1 MDIRTIRGEF
11 PIFSH
16 HKTGYI
22 YLDNA
27 STTHKPT
34 TVINT
39 IKKFYEQEYATVHRA
54 LYNLAELAT
63 ERYEQTRENIAKFIN
78 AQESSEIIFTRGTT
92 ESINFV
98 AQAWATKHLKKG
110 DEILITT
117 AEHHANMLPWRR
129 VAEQTGAVV
138 IYMPIDTEKQI
149 VINPE
154 SYLTEKTKLVAIT
167 TASNVLGP
175 IWDEDNDQLKKFIA
189 AAHKKGARVLLDAAQ
204 YVAHKKLDVQNIGA
218 DFVAFSAHKMFGPTG
233 MGILYIK
240 KELHNDVEPYHV
252 GGSMIH
258 SVTFESESWAPSPQK
273 FEAGT
278 PPIAEVIGLG
288 ATIDFVNKNID
299 FNVVQAHE
307 SNLCEQLVE
316 GIRTIPDTIIVGN
329 LDVIKKHG
337 TIVSFAVQGLHA
349 HDIAS
354 TLGQQGIAVRAGH
367 HCAQPLVS
375 CFNVESLLRASVAVY
390 NTHQEIDQF
399 LQTLKKTI
407 TTLKQWLTT

>member
-1 MDIRTIRGEF
+1 MDIRALRGEF
-11 PIFSH
+11 PIFGH
-16 HKTGYI
+16 HKTGLI

-27 STTHKPT
+27 STTHKPAI
-34 TVINT
+34 VIDT

-54 LYNLAELAT
+54 LYDLAELAT
-63 ERYEQTRENIAKFIN
+63 ERYEQTREDVAKFIN
-78 AQESSEIIFTRGTT
+78 AQEGSEIIFTRGTT
-92 ESINFV
+92 ESINFI
-98 AQAWATKHLKKG
+98 AQAWAMKHLKQG

-129 VAEQTGAVV
+129 VAQQTGAKVV
-138 IYMPIDTEKQI
+138 YMPIDTDKQ
-149 VINPE
+149 VIIHPE

-175 IWDEDNDQLKKFIA
+175 IWDEDSDQLKNFIVA
-189 AAHKKGARVLLDAAQ
+189 SHKKGARVLLDAAQ
-204 YVAHKKLDVQNIGA
+204 FVAHKKLDVQSLGA

-240 KELHNDVEPYHV
+240 KELHDDVDPYHV

-258 SVTFESESWAPSPQK
+258 SVTFEGETWAQSPQK

-288 ATIDFVNKNID
+288 ATIDFINKNID
-299 FNVVQAHE
+299 FNAVQEYEAA
-307 SNLCEQLVE
+307 LCEQLVE
-316 GIRTIPDTIIVGN
+316 GINAIPGTIIVGN
-329 LDVIKKHG
+329 HDVIKKHG
-337 TIVSFAVQGLHA
+337 TIVSFAVNGLHA

-354 TLGQQGIAVRAGH
+354 ALGQQGIAVRAGH

-375 CFNVESLLRASVAVY
+375 CFNVESLLRASFAVY
-390 NTHQEIDQF
+390 NTSQEIDVF
-399 LQTLKKTI
+399 LQTLEKTVA
-407 TTLKQWLTT
+407 TLKQWLHT